1 MALKCGESV
10 KDIIN
15 IFISGKLFESD
26 LGKKNFKIFIEIL
39 NNAKRKKLKKCFS
52 RRSRKGLQKHSRLVR
67 KLSSK
72 KISTKKRMK
81 LLRNS
86 GDSFRRVV
94 RKVITDF
101 MTRCCESDSQNA
113 L

>member
-1 MALKCGESV
+1 MALKDGESV

-15 IFISGKLFESD
+15 IFTSGKLFEGD
-26 LGKKNFKIFIEIL
+26 LEKKNFKIFIEIL

-67 KLSSK
+67 KLCSK
-72 KISTKKRMK
+72 KTSTKKRMK
-81 LLRNS
+81 ILRNT

-94 RKVITDF
+94 RQVISDF

>member
-1 MALKCGESV
+1 MALKDGESV

-15 IFISGKLFESD
+15 IFTSGKLYERD

-39 NNAKRKKLKKCFS
+39 NNAKRKKLKNCFS

-67 KLSSK
+67 KLCSK
-72 KISTKKRMK
+72 KTSTKKRMK
-81 LLRNS
+81 ILRNT

-94 RKVITDF
+94 RKVISDF